1 MGCTNRGG
9 QTDQALFFQTKTIPI
24 ALTLNPQGDAFAILS
39 VPGLALTTFNFS
51 TGKRHRQYD
60 ESVAAISEMQQAAA
74 GEAKLD
80 SMEFGRRLAVERE
93 LERQA
98 LEGVKEGRIGT
109 VGMGTPA
116 WDESGKMVMYATL
129 LGIKVVNTVTNKVVR
144 MLGKDET
151 IRFLN
156 LALYQGLPIKKG
168 FTTIVSQLGRSVQ
181 RSLQREADPGLWML
195 GHGDEREPAPGRQ
208 GRA

>member
-1 MGCTNRGG
+1 MANKGCHRLVPVQKGERSLWFQCKPFWLLT
-9 QTDQALFFQTKTIPI
+9 LHVPQTKTIPI
-24 ALTLNPQGDAFAILS
+24 ALTLNPQGDAFAVLS
-39 VPGLALTTFNFS
+39 VPNLALTTFNFS

-60 ESVAAISEMQQAAA
+60 ESLAAISEMQQAAA
-74 GEAKLD
+74 GDAKLD

-98 LEGVKEGRIGT
+98 VDGVKEGRIGA

-116 WDESGKMVMYATL
+116 WDESGKMVLYPTL

-156 LALYQGLPIKKG
+156 LALYQGLPIKAG
-168 FTTIVSQLGRSVQ
+168 FTTIVSHLHAKFSTVR
-181 RSLQREADPGLWML
+181 
-195 GHGDEREPAPGRQ
+195 H
-208 GRA
+208 